1 MFNNKWAKSL
11 TQKFNQVNVNDIA
24 DTELKSKFLKLK
36 AAKQAGF
43 TLLEL
48 LVVVA
53 ILAAIAGTAS
63 IALKDTDARAS
74 AAAHVTMMDELNKG
88 IRTFRVLN
96 KNSYPDRFDSLL
108 TATVTGGTVP
118 VGSTGAYPVN
128 ELIAIEDI
136 GTLPLTIPA
145 VGILNDI
152 GITQLQYLDVAAST
166 DFAETGTP
174 TVTECLDANITATIA
189 SRGNAVVSNNI
200 FQSPAA
206 NGCGGT
212 VTLDDTIGG
221 DVVAVWT
228 GGYERVFGGDGAEFD
243 ALGAAPV
250 TANPGDPIT
259 AAIAGQPVLMAVGLG
274 PSSSLFNANALG
286 GMTTV
291 PSYRHVNELQ
301 YGRFIALYE
310 IGTFNGTAAAYDAV
324 DQVNLI
330 AIVDGAGDT
339 KEEELGEWD
348 GTRNTI

>member
-1 MFNNKWAKSL
+1 MIKNLWAKRHALTAKFNNIQAS
-11 TQKFNQVNVNDIA
+11 DIA
-24 DTELKSKFLKLK
+24 DTELKSKFMKLK
-36 AAKQAGF
+36 AKQAGF

-88 IRTFRVLN
+88 IRTYRVLN

-108 TATVTGGTVP
+108 IADVTTNSNG
-118 VGSTGAYPVN
+118 TGALYPSN
-128 ELIAIEDI
+128 ELVAIEDI
-136 GTLPLTIPA
+136 GTLALTGDA
-145 VGILNDI
+145 VSVLNDI
-152 GITQLQYLDVAAST
+152 GITQLQYLDIGAST
-166 DFAETGTP
+166 DFTESGTAA
-174 TVTECLDANITATIA
+174 VAECLDANITATIA
-189 SRGNAVVSNNI
+189 SRANAVVSNNI
-200 FQSPAA
+200 FQSPGA

-212 VTLDDTIGG
+212 VTLASADL
-221 DVVAVWT
+221 VSVWT
-228 GGYERVFGGDGAEFD
+228 GGYERVFGGDGAAFD
-243 ALGAAPV
+243 TLGSPTIASAG
-250 TANPGDPIT
+250 APIT
-259 AAIAGQPVLMAVGLG
+259 LAVAGTPVLMAVGLG
-274 PSSSLFNANALG
+274 PSSNLFNANSIG

-301 YGRFIALYE
+301 YGRFIALFE
-310 IGTFNGTAAAYDAV
+310 IGTFTGTTNAYTAV